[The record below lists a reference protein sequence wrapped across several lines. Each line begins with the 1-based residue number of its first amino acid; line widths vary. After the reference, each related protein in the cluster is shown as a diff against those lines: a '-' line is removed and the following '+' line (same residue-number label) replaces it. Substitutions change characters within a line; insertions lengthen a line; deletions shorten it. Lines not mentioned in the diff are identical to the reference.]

1 MLKISK
7 RINRN
12 LITMLICVIAAV
24 GLWGYVA
31 FVENPDMTK
40 WVNNVPITISGED
53 TLNEKGFSIQSMSHT
68 TIDVKVKAKR
78 SQMQYLSAD
87 TITVTADVSRINR
100 TGSAVVNVTVSLP
113 SSTNASVAERKRS
126 EVTFTIENL
135 IDREFD
141 ITVNISAEPADG
153 YSIHRY
159 ELDVPRTVTAT
170 AAESVI
176 SSIAEVLTTPIDLS
190 SATANVVYPVT
201 LTAYDANDNEVSD
214 VTFDVS
220 TVNVTF
226 ELYKT
231 ATVPV
236 ELSFSTKNPLLD
248 VSYSPTEVEITGPVS
263 TIDAT
268 ESILTEDIDALS
280 ASDGTTLSAKL
291 SVPSELALTSG
302 QSSSVTVTFTAIED
316 ENEEST

>member
-1 MLKISK
+1 MLKITK

-12 LITMLICVIAAV
+12 IITMLVCIIAAI
-24 GLWGYVA
+24 GLWSYVA

-40 WVNNVPITISGED
+40 WVTNVPITVSGED
-53 TLNEKGFSIQSMSHT
+53 TLNEKGFSIQSVSHST
-68 TIDVKVKAKR
+68 VDVKVKAKR

-100 TGSAVVNVTVSLP
+100 TGSAVVNVTISLP
-113 SSTNASVAERKRS
+113 SSTNASVADRKRN

-135 IDREFD
+135 IEQEFD
-141 ITVNISAEPADG
+141 ITVNISSEPQNG

-159 ELDVPRTVTAT
+159 ELDVPRRVTAT

-176 SSIAEVLTTPIDLS
+176 ASIAEVLTTPIDLS
-190 SATANVVYPVT
+190 NATANVVYPVT
-201 LTAYDANDNEVSD
+201 HTAYDENGNEVSG

-231 ATVPV
+231 KTVPV
-236 ELSFSTKNPLLD
+236 ELSFSSQNPLLD
-248 VSYSPTEVEITGPVS
+248 VSYSPTEVEITGPAA

-268 ESILTEDIDALS
+268 ESILTEDINALS
-280 ASDGTTLSAKL
+280 ASNDTVLSAKL
-291 SVPSELALTSG
+291 SVPSELALTAG
-302 QSSSVTVTFTAIED
+302 QPSSVTVTFTAIED
-316 ENEEST
+316 EDAT